1 MFMDSH
7 CHIED
12 DEIAFRAGAAGV
24 GVILNAGKDLDEAAA
39 QLLMCERM
47 GRLRAEQRAAGGV
60 GLNGVAGELNGTGAG
75 GEEGTGAGDG
85 GGGSGENG
93 GSGETGEDGRGSEV
107 RGGAARRIIPQMW
120 TSAGVHPDSA
130 PEKLGRIGVAEIVR
144 AAEHPKVIAI
154 GECGLDYHYGADAKA
169 EQKEMFARHIEAA
182 GITGLPLM
190 IHQREAEDDM
200 LDMLR
205 RGAEKF
211 GGLAGVIHCFTST
224 QAFADAVRELG
235 FYISASGIVT
245 FKSGADVAAVFASY
259 PADKILIETDSP
271 YLAPVPYRGKTN
283 EPAFVVKTAE
293 KIAAIKGLT
302 IEETARITTDNFFKL
317 YRKAKR

>member
-1 MFMDSH
+1 MFTDSH

-12 DEIAFRAGAAGV
+12 DETAFRAGAAGI

-39 QLLMCERM
+39 QLQMCERM
-47 GRLRAEQRAAGGV
+47 DRLRAEQRAAGGV
-60 GLNGVAGELNGTGAG
+60 GLNGGGT
-75 GEEGTGAGDG
+75 
-85 GGGSGENG
+85 GGSGEMGELSG
-93 GSGETGEDGRGSEV
+93 GGTGGEDGGSEACGSEACGV
-107 RGGAARRIIPQMW
+107 AARRIIPQMW

-130 PEKLGRIGVAEIVR
+130 SEKLGRIGVAEIVR

-293 KIAAIKGLT
+293 KIAAIRGLT

>member
-1 MFMDSH
+1 MFTDSH

-12 DEIAFRAGAAGV
+12 DETAFRAGAAGV
-24 GVILNAGKDLDEAAA
+24 GAILNAGKDLDEAAA
-39 QLLMCERM
+39 QLQMCERM
-47 GRLRAEQRAAGGV
+47 DRLRAEQGAAGMVGLNGDADELSGVGLDGV
-60 GLNGVAGELNGTGAG
+60 GLNG
-75 GEEGTGAGDG
+75 
-85 GGGSGENG
+85 
-93 GSGETGEDGRGSEV
+93 GEDGGSEACGSEAC
-107 RGGAARRIIPQMW
+107 GGAARRIIPQMW
-120 TSAGVHPDSA
+120 TSAGIHPDSA
-130 PEKLGRIGVAEIVR
+130 LEKLGRIGVAEIVR

-154 GECGLDYHYGADAKA
+154 GECGLDYHYGADAKP

-293 KIAAIKGLT
+293 KIAAIRGLT

>member
-1 MFMDSH
+1 MFTDSH

-12 DEIAFRAGAAGV
+12 DATAFRAGEAGV

-47 GRLRAEQRAAGGV
+47 DSLRAAQSAAGRG
-60 GLNGVAGELNGTGAG
+60 GPAGVAGELNGTGAG
-75 GEEGTGAGDG
+75 GGEGTGAGDG
-85 GGGSGENG
+85 DGGSGENEQ
-93 GSGETGEDGRGSEV
+93 SAGRGSEAC
-107 RGGAARRIIPQMW
+107 GGTMKRIIPQMW

-130 PEKLGRIGVAEIVR
+130 PNKLGRIGVAEIVR

-211 GGLAGVIHCFTST
+211 VGLAGVIHCFTST

>member
-1 MFMDSH
+1 MFTDSH

-12 DEIAFRAGAAGV
+12 DETAFRAGAAGV
-24 GVILNAGKDLDEAAA
+24 GAILNAGKDLDEAAA
-39 QLLMCERM
+39 QLQMCERM
-47 GRLRAEQRAAGGV
+47 DRLRAEQRVAGGV
-60 GLNGVAGELNGTGAG
+60 GLNGGGTG
-75 GEEGTGAGDG
+75 
-85 GGGSGENG
+85 GENG

-107 RGGAARRIIPQMW
+107 RGVAARRIIPQMW

-293 KIAAIKGLT
+293 KIAAIRGLT

>member
-1 MFMDSH
+1 MFTDSH

-12 DEIAFRAGAAGV
+12 DETAFRAGAAGV

-39 QLLMCERM
+39 QLQMCERM
-47 GRLRAEQRAAGGV
+47 DRLRAEQRAAGGV
-60 GLNGVAGELNGTGAG
+60 GLNGGGTG
-75 GEEGTGAGDG
+75 
-85 GGGSGENG
+85 GENG
-93 GSGETGEDGRGSEV
+93 GSGETGELSGTGLDGAGLNGSEAC
-107 RGGAARRIIPQMW
+107 GGAARRIIPQMW
-120 TSAGVHPDSA
+120 TSAGIHPDSA

-224 QAFADAVRELG
+224 QAFADTVRELG

-293 KIAAIKGLT
+293 KIAAIRGLT

>member
-1 MFMDSH
+1 MFTDSH

-12 DEIAFRAGAAGV
+12 DATAFRAGEAGV

-47 GRLRAEQRAAGGV
+47 DSLRAAQSAAGRG
-60 GLNGVAGELNGTGAG
+60 GPAGVAGELNGTGAG
-75 GEEGTGAGDG
+75 GGEGTGAGDG
-85 GGGSGENG
+85 DGGSGEMN
-93 GSGETGEDGRGSEV
+93 EDGRGSEV

-120 TSAGVHPDSA
+120 TSAGIHPDSA

-154 GECGLDYHYGADAKA
+154 GECGLDYHYGADVKA

-182 GITGLPLM
+182 GISRLPLM

-293 KIAAIKGLT
+293 KIAAIRGLT

>member
-1 MFMDSH
+1 MFTDSH

-12 DEIAFRAGAAGV
+12 DETVFRAGAAGV

-39 QLLMCERM
+39 QLQMCERM
-47 GRLRAEQRAAGGV
+47 DRLRAEQRAAGGV
-60 GLNGVAGELNGTGAG
+60 GLNGGGTG
-75 GEEGTGAGDG
+75 
-85 GGGSGENG
+85 GENG
-93 GSGETGEDGRGSEV
+93 GSGEMNEDGRGGGN
-107 RGGAARRIIPQMW
+107 GGAARRIIPQMW

-224 QAFADAVRELG
+224 QAFADAVREIG

-293 KIAAIKGLT
+293 KIAAIRGLT

>member
-1 MFMDSH
+1 MFTDSH

-12 DEIAFRAGAAGV
+12 DATAFRAGEAGV

-47 GRLRAEQRAAGGV
+47 DSLRAAQSAAGRG
-60 GLNGVAGELNGTGAG
+60 GPAGVAGELNGTGAG
-75 GEEGTGAGDG
+75 GGEGTGAGDG
-85 GGGSGENG
+85 DGGSGENEQ
-93 GSGETGEDGRGSEV
+93 SAGRGSEAC
-107 RGGAARRIIPQMW
+107 GGTMKRIIPQMW

-130 PEKLGRIGVAEIVR
+130 PNKLGRIGVAEIVR

-205 RGAEKF
+205 CGVEKF
-211 GGLAGVIHCFTST
+211 GGLVGVIHCFTST

>member
-1 MFMDSH
+1 MFTDSH

-12 DEIAFRAGAAGV
+12 DETAFRAGAAGV
-24 GVILNAGKDLDEAAA
+24 GAILNAGKDLDEAAA
-39 QLLMCERM
+39 QLQMCERM
-47 GRLRAEQRAAGGV
+47 DRLRAEQRVAGGV
-60 GLNGVAGELNGTGAG
+60 GLNGDADELSGVGLDGVGLNGGETG
-75 GEEGTGAGDG
+75 
-85 GGGSGENG
+85 SENG
-93 GSGETGEDGRGSEV
+93 GSGEMNEDGRGSEAC
-107 RGGAARRIIPQMW
+107 GGAERRIIPQMW
-120 TSAGVHPDSA
+120 TSAGIHPDSA

-154 GECGLDYHYGADAKA
+154 GECGLDYHYGADAKP

-293 KIAAIKGLT
+293 KIAAIRGLT

>member
-1 MFMDSH
+1 MFTDSH

-12 DEIAFRAGAAGV
+12 DATAFRAGEAGV
-24 GVILNAGKDLDEAAA
+24 DVILNAGKDLDEAAA

-47 GRLRAEQRAAGGV
+47 DSLRAAQSAAGRG
-60 GLNGVAGELNGTGAG
+60 GLAGVAGELNGTGAG
-75 GEEGTGAGDG
+75 DGD
-85 GGGSGENG
+85 GGSGENEQ
-93 GSGETGEDGRGSEV
+93 SAGRGSEAC
-107 RGGAARRIIPQMW
+107 GGTMKRIIPQMW

-130 PEKLGRIGVAEIVR
+130 PNKLGRIGVAEIVR

-169 EQKEMFARHIEAA
+169 EQKEMFARHIEAS

-283 EPAFVVKTAE
+283 EPAFVAKTAE

>member
-1 MFMDSH
+1 MFTDSH

-12 DEIAFRAGAAGV
+12 DATAFRAGEAGV
-24 GVILNAGKDLDEAAA
+24 DVILNAGKDLDEAAA

-47 GRLRAEQRAAGGV
+47 DSLRAAQSAAGRG
-60 GLNGVAGELNGTGAG
+60 GPAGVAGELNGTGAG
-75 GEEGTGAGDG
+75 GGEGTGAGDG
-85 GGGSGENG
+85 DGGSGENEQ
-93 GSGETGEDGRGSEV
+93 SAGRGSEAC
-107 RGGAARRIIPQMW
+107 GGTMKRIIPQMW

-130 PEKLGRIGVAEIVR
+130 PNKLGRIGVAEIVR

-211 GGLAGVIHCFTST
+211 GGLAGVIHCFTSM

-283 EPAFVVKTAE
+283 EPAFVAKTAE

>member
-1 MFMDSH
+1 MFTDSH

-12 DEIAFRAGAAGV
+12 DATAFRAGEAGV

-47 GRLRAEQRAAGGV
+47 DRLRAAQSVAGRGEPA
-60 GLNGVAGELNGTGAG
+60 GVAGELNGTGAG
-75 GEEGTGAGDG
+75 DGDG
-85 GGGSGENG
+85 GSGGNEQSVGR
-93 GSGETGEDGRGSEV
+93 RGSEAC
-107 RGGAARRIIPQMW
+107 GGIMKRIIPQMW

-130 PEKLGRIGVAEIVR
+130 PNKLGRIGVAEIVR

-154 GECGLDYHYGADAKA
+154 GECGLDYHYGADVKA

-271 YLAPVPYRGKTN
+271 YLAPVPYRGKNN
-283 EPAFVVKTAE
+283 EPAFVAKTAE

>member
-1 MFMDSH
+1 MFPDSH

-12 DEIAFRAGAAGV
+12 DATAFRAGEAGV

-47 GRLRAEQRAAGGV
+47 DSLRAAQSAAGRG
-60 GLNGVAGELNGTGAG
+60 GPAGVAGELNGTGAG
-75 GEEGTGAGDG
+75 GGDGTGAGVVD
-85 GGGSGENG
+85 GGSGENEQ
-93 GSGETGEDGRGSEV
+93 SAGRGSEAC
-107 RGGAARRIIPQMW
+107 GGTMKRIIPQMW

-130 PEKLGRIGVAEIVR
+130 PNKLGRIGVAEIVR

-211 GGLAGVIHCFTST
+211 VGLAGVIHCFTST

>member
-1 MFMDSH
+1 MFTDSH

-12 DEIAFRAGAAGV
+12 DATAFRAGEAGV

-47 GRLRAEQRAAGGV
+47 DSLRAAQSAAGRG
-60 GLNGVAGELNGTGAG
+60 GPAGVAGELNGTGAG
-75 GEEGTGAGDG
+75 CGEGTGVGDG
-85 GGGSGENG
+85 DGGSGENEQ
-93 GSGETGEDGRGSEV
+93 SAGRGSEAC
-107 RGGAARRIIPQMW
+107 GGTMKRIIPQMW

-130 PEKLGRIGVAEIVR
+130 PNKLERIGVAEIVR

-205 RGAEKF
+205 CGAEKF
-211 GGLAGVIHCFTST
+211 GGLVGVIHCFTST

-283 EPAFVVKTAE
+283 EPAFVAKTAE

>member
-1 MFMDSH
+1 MFTDSH

-12 DEIAFRAGAAGV
+12 DETAFRAGAAGI

-39 QLLMCERM
+39 QLQMCERM
-47 GRLRAEQRAAGGV
+47 DRLRAEQGAAGMVGLNGDADELSGVGLDGV
-60 GLNGVAGELNGTGAG
+60 GLNG
-75 GEEGTGAGDG
+75 
-85 GGGSGENG
+85 
-93 GSGETGEDGRGSEV
+93 GEDGGSEAC
-107 RGGAARRIIPQMW
+107 GGAARRIIPQMW

-205 RGAEKF
+205 RGPEKF

-224 QAFADAVRELG
+224 PAFADAVRELG

-293 KIAAIKGLT
+293 KIAAIRGLT

>member
-1 MFMDSH
+1 MFTDSH

-12 DEIAFRAGAAGV
+12 DATAFRAGEAGV
-24 GVILNAGKDLDEAAA
+24 DVILNAGKDLDEAAA

-47 GRLRAEQRAAGGV
+47 DSLRAAQSAAGRG
-60 GLNGVAGELNGTGAG
+60 GPAGVAGELNGTGAG
-75 GEEGTGAGDG
+75 GGEGTGAGDG
-85 GGGSGENG
+85 DGGSGENEQ
-93 GSGETGEDGRGSEV
+93 SAGRGSEAC
-107 RGGAARRIIPQMW
+107 GGTMKRIIPQMW

-130 PEKLGRIGVAEIVR
+130 PNKLGRIGVAEIVR

-169 EQKEMFARHIEAA
+169 EQKEMFARHIEVA

-224 QAFADAVRELG
+224 HAFADAVRELG

>member
-1 MFMDSH
+1 MFTDSH

-12 DEIAFRAGAAGV
+12 DETAFRAGAAGV
-24 GVILNAGKDLDEAAA
+24 GAILNAGKDLDEAAA
-39 QLLMCERM
+39 QLQMCERM
-47 GRLRAEQRAAGGV
+47 DRLRAAQHAAGGV
-60 GLNGVAGELNGTGAG
+60 GLNGDADELSGVGL
-75 GEEGTGAGDG
+75 DG
-85 GGGSGENG
+85 
-93 GSGETGEDGRGSEV
+93 GEDGGSEACGSEACGV
-107 RGGAARRIIPQMW
+107 AARRIIPQMW
-120 TSAGVHPDSA
+120 TSAGIHPDSA

-293 KIAAIKGLT
+293 KIAAIRGLT

>member
-1 MFMDSH
+1 MFTDSH

-12 DEIAFRAGAAGV
+12 DAIAFRAGEAGV

-47 GRLRAEQRAAGGV
+47 DSLRAAQSAAGRG
-60 GLNGVAGELNGTGAG
+60 GPAGVAGELNGTGAG
-75 GEEGTGAGDG
+75 GGEGTGAGDG
-85 GGGSGENG
+85 DGGSGENEQ
-93 GSGETGEDGRGSEV
+93 SAGRGSEAC
-107 RGGAARRIIPQMW
+107 GGTMKRIIPQMW

-130 PEKLGRIGVAEIVR
+130 PNKLGRIGVAEIVR

-205 RGAEKF
+205 CGAEKF
-211 GGLAGVIHCFTST
+211 GGLVGVIHCFTST

>member
-1 MFMDSH
+1 MFTDSH

-12 DEIAFRAGAAGV
+12 DATAFRAGEAGV
-24 GVILNAGKDLDEAAA
+24 DVILNAGKDLDEAAA

-47 GRLRAEQRAAGGV
+47 DSLRAAQSAADRGRPA
-60 GLNGVAGELNGTGAG
+60 GVAGELNGTGAG
-75 GEEGTGAGDG
+75 CGEGTGAGDG
-85 GGGSGENG
+85 DGGSGENEQ
-93 GSGETGEDGRGSEV
+93 SAGRGSEAC
-107 RGGAARRIIPQMW
+107 GGTMKRIIPQMW

-130 PEKLGRIGVAEIVR
+130 PNKLGRIGVAEIVR
-144 AAEHPKVIAI
+144 VAEHPKVIAI

-283 EPAFVVKTAE
+283 EPAFVAKTAE

>member
-1 MFMDSH
+1 MFTDSH

-12 DEIAFRAGAAGV
+12 DATAFRAGEAGV

-47 GRLRAEQRAAGGV
+47 DSLRAAQSASDRAGPAGV
-60 GLNGVAGELNGTGAG
+60 EGELNGPGAG
-75 GEEGTGAGDG
+75 GEDGTGAGDG
-85 GGGSGENG
+85 DGGSGENEQ
-93 GSGETGEDGRGSEV
+93 SAGRGSEAC
-107 RGGAARRIIPQMW
+107 GGTMKRIIPQMW

-130 PEKLGRIGVAEIVR
+130 PNKLGRIGVAEIVR

-211 GGLAGVIHCFTST
+211 VGLAGVIHCFTST

>member
-1 MFMDSH
+1 MFTDSH

-12 DEIAFRAGAAGV
+12 DETAFRAGAAGV
-24 GVILNAGKDLDEAAA
+24 GAILNAGKDLDEAAA
-39 QLLMCERM
+39 QLQMCERM
-47 GRLRAEQRAAGGV
+47 DRLRAEQRVAGGV
-60 GLNGVAGELNGTGAG
+60 GLNGGGTG
-75 GEEGTGAGDG
+75 
-85 GGGSGENG
+85 GENG

-107 RGGAARRIIPQMW
+107 RGVAARRIIPQMW

-224 QAFADAVRELG
+224 QVFADAVRELG

-293 KIAAIKGLT
+293 KIAAIRGLT